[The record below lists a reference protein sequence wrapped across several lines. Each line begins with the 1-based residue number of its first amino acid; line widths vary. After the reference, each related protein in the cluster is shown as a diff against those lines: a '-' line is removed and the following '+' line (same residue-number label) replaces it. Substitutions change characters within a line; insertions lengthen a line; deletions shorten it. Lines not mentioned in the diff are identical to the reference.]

1 MGTSHSLAYDSMP
14 EFVIVGLVS
23 RGESKAT
30 LAARLSTP
38 PPLFSTL
45 EEALAAT
52 HPDVQIFAL
61 SRQKLSSSPD
71 PITAKFKNIEFVKG
85 DCLHP

>member
-1 MGTSHSLAYDSMP
+1 MHKKVLITGGTGYIGNYIAKIM
-14 EFVIVGLVS
+14 
-23 RGESKAT
+23 
-30 LAARLSTP
+30 
-38 PPLFSTL
+38 
-45 EEALAAT
+45 AAT